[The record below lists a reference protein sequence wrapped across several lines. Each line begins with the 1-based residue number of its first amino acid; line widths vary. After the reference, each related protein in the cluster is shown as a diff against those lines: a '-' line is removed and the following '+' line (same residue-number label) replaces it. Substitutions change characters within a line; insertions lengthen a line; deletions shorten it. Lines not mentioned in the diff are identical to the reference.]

1 MEKDKTFRYNKCSI
15 IRTEKEAGNYG
26 KKEEKCEQARRA
38 DIDV

>member
-1 MEKDKTFRYNKCSI
+1 MEKEKSFRYNRSSI

-26 KKEEKCEQARRA
+26 KKQEERTEAEGK